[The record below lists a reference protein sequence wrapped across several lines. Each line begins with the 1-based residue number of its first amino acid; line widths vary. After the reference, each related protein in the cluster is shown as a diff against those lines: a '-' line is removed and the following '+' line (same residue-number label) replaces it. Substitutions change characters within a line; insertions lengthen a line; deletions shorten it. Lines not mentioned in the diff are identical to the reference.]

1 MLKGFNE
8 DTFFFLS
15 QIEGHR
21 QMYILNIC
29 THEKRMY
36 AATLH
41 LRLGMNC
48 WNKKKGGKEM
58 RTITETSFYVAD
70 YRCVGTMFLSY
81 IIHSES

>member
-1 MLKGFNE
+1 
-8 DTFFFLS
+8 
-15 QIEGHR
+15 
-21 QMYILNIC
+21 
-29 THEKRMY
+29 MY